1 MSASIYRSSGGE
13 AEILALYD
21 GALTRLGVEYES
33 TKIDTRF
40 GDTHVPVTGPE
51 NAPPLVILPGGNF
64 LNPTCLGWFLPLAK
78 EHRVYAPDVV
88 GQPGR
93 SAQTRP
99 SSKGDGHAR
108 WMEDVLE
115 SLGLERAPFVGISY
129 GAGIILRVAARVP
142 ERITRTA
149 LVSPSGIAT
158 GSIPRM
164 ALEIIVPMVL
174 YRLAPSHERL
184 LRAVSPLLTE
194 MDQDNARQIGAMYRH
209 VRLDTRLP
217 QLVTREELEDF
228 SAPTL
233 VFATED
239 DPFFPGDA
247 VVARAEEVFPNLV
260 AAKCLA
266 GRHVPSRATFE
277 YINAKIQEFLESP

>member
-40 GDTHVPVTGPE
+40 GDTHVLVTGPE

-99 SSKGDGHAR
+99 SSKG
-108 WMEDVLE
+108 
-115 SLGLERAPFVGISY
+115 
-129 GAGIILRVAARVP
+129 
-142 ERITRTA
+142 
-149 LVSPSGIAT
+149 
-158 GSIPRM
+158 
-164 ALEIIVPMVL
+164 
-174 YRLAPSHERL
+174 
-184 LRAVSPLLTE
+184 
-194 MDQDNARQIGAMYRH
+194 
-209 VRLDTRLP
+209 
-217 QLVTREELEDF
+217 
-228 SAPTL
+228 
-233 VFATED
+233 
-239 DPFFPGDA
+239 
-247 VVARAEEVFPNLV
+247 
-260 AAKCLA
+260 
-266 GRHVPSRATFE
+266 
-277 YINAKIQEFLESP
+277 